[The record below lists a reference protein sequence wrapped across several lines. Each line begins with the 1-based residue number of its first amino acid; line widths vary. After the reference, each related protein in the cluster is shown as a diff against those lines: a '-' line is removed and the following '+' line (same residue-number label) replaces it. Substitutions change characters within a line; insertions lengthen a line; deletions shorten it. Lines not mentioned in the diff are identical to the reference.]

1 MSFFCFSV
9 FSELSQLTFTMSYSF
24 QYCMTLLP
32 LSAREAEQVGGF
44 SASMVEDSRGGKEGG

>member
-1 MSFFCFSV
+1 
-9 FSELSQLTFTMSYSF
+9 
-24 QYCMTLLP
+24 MTLLP